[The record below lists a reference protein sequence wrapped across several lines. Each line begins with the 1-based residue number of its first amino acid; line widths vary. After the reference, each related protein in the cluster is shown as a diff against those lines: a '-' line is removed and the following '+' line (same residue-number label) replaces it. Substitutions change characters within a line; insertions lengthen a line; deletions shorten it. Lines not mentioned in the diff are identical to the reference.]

1 MSLISKHIIP
11 IQQTFYD
18 TESNKILPWENVPKN
33 YLDFR
38 AISCFCSLGFMLDD
52 DTFSNKIKVLKPATD
67 FQLNEDKE
75 IIQEKKN
82 WNWHYK
88 PQERTFNDILEE
100 FTQLFEQ
107 IIIDRAH
114 GKNFL
119 LPISGGLDSRTLF
132 VPMSHRKDLTLASYE
147 FENGI
152 CETWYGEQLA
162 KHYNIP
168 FFSQKIPNG
177 YLWNTINKTAEKNEC
192 FSDFLHPRQVAVQN
206 NWKGLGDNI
215 LLGHWGDVLFD
226 THAES
231 DNYS

>member
-1 MSLISKHIIP
+1 MKNISNPIIP
-11 IQQTFYD
+11 IKQEFYD
-18 TESNKILPWENVPKN
+18 LRTNKIVNWETNSN
-33 YLDFR
+33 NNLDLE
-38 AISCFCSLGFMLDD
+38 AIVSFCSLGFMLDD
-52 DTFSNKIKVLKPATD
+52 DTFYNDIKVCKPATEYR
-67 FQLNEDKE
+67 LNEKLE
-75 IIQEKKN
+75 ITEKKTN
-82 WNWHYK
+82 WEWHYK

-114 GKNFL
+114 GKKIL
-119 LPISGGLDSRTLF
+119 LPISGGLDSRTLV

-177 YLWNTINKTAEKNEC
+177 YLWNTINKTAEKNE
-192 FSDFLHPRQVAVQN
+192 
-206 NWKGLGDNI
+206 
-215 LLGHWGDVLFD
+215 
-226 THAES
+226 
-231 DNYS
+231 